1 MIARAL
7 ILLICACL
15 CNTALAQS
23 AGQSNTQSKPDCVT
37 CESLISGLEAE
48 PIPAGDVR
56 NVFILNQTCIA
67 RTSCA
72 IRQQFE
78 HPEWLESVLTKF
90 VGRFL
95 QRQGDWP
102 AVLEGCGKYVILG
115 ELFCADDM
123 ARQHIRVDLRITLAA
138 EGCGTENDWRLV
150 ERIIRDCLLEVGGWV
165 NVLGWLVVPVYR
177 DQVRVDCLRDRAQS
191 GLPLYVNAAGP

>member
-7 ILLICACL
+7 ILLICACFW
-15 CNTALAQS
+15 NTVFGGTVFAQS
-23 AGQSNTQSKPDCVT
+23 APDCLT
-37 CESLISGLEAE
+37 CEGLIAGLEAE
-48 PIPAGDVR
+48 PLPTNDVR
-56 NVFILNQTCIA
+56 NLFILNQTCIT

-78 HPEWLESVLTKF
+78 HPAWLEGVLTKF

-95 QRQGDWP
+95 KRQGDWP
-102 AVLEGCGKYVILG
+102 AVLEGCTKYIILS

-123 ARQHIRVDLRITLAA
+123 ARQHIRVDLRLTLAL
-138 EGCGTENDWRLV
+138 EGCGSENDWRLV

-191 GLPLYVNAAGP
+191 GLPLYTNVPVGP

>member
-7 ILLICACL
+7 VLLICVCL
-15 CNTALAQS
+15 GNSVFAQS
-23 AGQSNTQSKPDCVT
+23 NEQSKPDCLT

-123 ARQHIRVDLRITLAA
+123 ARQHIRVDLRVTLAL
-138 EGCGTENDWRLV
+138 EGCGAESDWRLV

-191 GLPLYVNAAGP
+191 GLPLYVNAVSP